1 MSWFLVDPDT
11 GKPAEEAAAEVTSF
25 LSMGPNS
32 LKFAWPGG
40 LAAGSTY
47 LAVPSRSADGERWFV
62 GAGKNATVKEV
73 E

>member
-1 MSWFLVDPDT
+1 MLS
-11 GKPAEEAAAEVTSF
+11 KAEEAAAEVTSF